1 MIDVDVL
8 NYILSAMVAALFIA
22 LPLWRYRYRA
32 EYSPRFFLRM
42 AWLTVVPSLFFFTA
56 TSISSMVLAG
66 TYFVAM
72 PLLTTLFLMSS
83 RRERR
88 FAKEARA
95 QAGRLLSDAHQAEAL
110 NTQETEDEPAGVDST
125 RWYEQYTRAGSKF
138 ADLSDPIFA
147 STVKSQDASQR
158 VHDATMIRAVAYEKG
173 LADETDGQGT
183 DAPPKS

>member
-8 NYILSAMVAALFIA
+8 DYILSAMVAVLFIA
-22 LPLWRYRYRA
+22 LPLWRYRV
-32 EYSPRFFLRM
+32 ECSPRFFLRM
-42 AWLTVVPSLFFFTA
+42 ACLTFVPSLFFFTA

-72 PLLTTLFLMSS
+72 PLLLTLFLMSS

-95 QAGRLLSDAHQAEAL
+95 QTEAL

-173 LADETDGQGT
+173 LADEADGQGT
-183 DAPPKS
+183 DAPLKS

>member
-22 LPLWRYRYRA
+22 LPLWRYRA

-42 AWLTVVPSLFFFTA
+42 ACLAFVPSLFFFTA

-72 PLLTTLFLMSS
+72 PLLLTLFLMSS

-95 QAGRLLSDAHQAEAL
+95 QAEAL

-173 LADETDGQGT
+173 LADETDGQVT

>member
-1 MIDVDVL
+1 MIDVDIF
-8 NYILSAMVAALFIA
+8 NYILSAIVAVLFTVI
-22 LPLWRYRYRA
+22 PLRRYRA
-32 EYSPRFFLRM
+32 ECSPRFFLRM
-42 AWLTVVPSLFFFTA
+42 ACLTFVPSLFFFTA
-56 TSISSMVLAG
+56 TSISLMVVGG
-66 TYFVAM
+66 TYSVATT
-72 PLLTTLFLMSS
+72 LLFTLFLMSS

-88 FAKEARA
+88 FVKEVRA
-95 QAGRLLSDAHQAEAL
+95 QAEHLLSDAHQAETL
-110 NTQETEDEPAGVDST
+110 NTQETEGEPAGVDST

-173 LADETDGQGT
+173 LANETDGQGT